1 MKALTILEKGF
12 IMVAKY
18 KVADLL
24 DVVNKGAVP
33 PNCDLTLQIKPTF
46 AEDGVAKGI
55 WTVDEKFLN
64 GFGVSMGGYLA
75 SAADIMMA
83 YAMASKL
90 QENQTFATIDLHTT
104 FHRPIFPGEVEVQAT
119 VERFGRKVAYVVA
132 ELFQNDKK
140 VGDVVSSVMVIE
152 Q

>member
-1 MKALTILEKGF
+1 MVNTYKAN
-12 IMVAKY
+12 
-18 KVADLL
+18 DLL
-24 DVVNKGAVP
+24 DVARKGAVP
-33 PNCDLTLQIKPTF
+33 PNCDQTLQIQATF

-75 SAADIMMA
+75 SAADVMMA

-90 QENQTFATIDLHTT
+90 AETQTFASIDLHTT
-104 FHRPIFPGEVEVQAT
+104 FHRPVFPGEVEVIAT
-119 VERFGRKVAYVVA
+119 VERFGRKVAYVTA
-132 ELFQNDKK
+132 ELFQNEKK
-140 VGDVVSSVMVIE
+140 VGDVVSSVMILE